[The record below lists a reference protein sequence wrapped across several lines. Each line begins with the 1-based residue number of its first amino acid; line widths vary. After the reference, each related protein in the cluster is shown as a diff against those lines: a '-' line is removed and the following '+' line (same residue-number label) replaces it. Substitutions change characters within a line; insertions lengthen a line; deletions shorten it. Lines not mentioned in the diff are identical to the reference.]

1 MNSKFVLSALL
12 AGAVIRVA
20 ALPLPG
26 TRDVGSWKIWTYSG
40 AINAPT
46 TLYGVGGSPPERR
59 LLDFHG
65 AETTVDYPP
74 LALYELAAVGRI
86 YGLLNKPAFP
96 DNAALTA
103 AIKVPLLLCDIG
115 CVLIIFF
122 AVRAAAGNA
131 AARWAAIAYWL
142 NPAPIYDA
150 SLLGYLDPL
159 FMLPAM
165 GAVFAGVAGWP
176 VAAGALFA
184 AAVLTKAQ
192 AVVLAPAIALIVWN
206 GGPRGVAIHRLARA
220 AAGGAAA
227 SVAIVAPVIAAG
239 AWPNMIGAL
248 QSLTR
253 HDMLSGNA
261 PNLWWIVG
269 YLLRA
274 RYSLDMGV
282 WAAFTAPTKILAIS
296 RTIEIGYPNPRVI
309 GTLLA
314 LGAMGW
320 GVWTAARARDL
331 FLLAAVSAFMV
342 HAYVTLSAQVH
353 ENHLFAAI
361 PLLVIAAAGRPRF
374 RPILWTLSVIFALN
388 LNLFYG
394 VSEYID
400 GFAVPRTITIVD
412 LTVLLALSNC
422 VALAWHAS
430 VLRGECSKAVAYL
443 QSPVPA

>member
-1 MNSKFVLSALL
+1 M
-12 AGAVIRVA
+12 A
-20 ALPLPG
+20 ALSLPG
-26 TRDVGSWKIWTYSG
+26 TRDVGTWKIWTYSG
-40 AINAPT
+40 AINPPT

-74 LALYELAAVGRI
+74 LALYELAAVGRV
-86 YGLLNKPAFP
+86 YLFLNRPAFP

-103 AIKVPLLLCDIG
+103 AIKVPLVICEIG
-115 CVLIIFF
+115 CVLLIVF
-122 AVRAAAGNA
+122 AVGGAAGPV

-159 FMLPAM
+159 FMLPMM
-165 GAVFAGVAGWP
+165 GAVLAGVAGWP
-176 VAAGALFA
+176 AAAGALFA

-192 AVVLAPAIALIVWN
+192 AVVVAPAITLIVWN
-206 GGPRGVAIHRLARA
+206 RGPRGDAIRRLAGA
-220 AAGGAAA
+220 ASGGVAA
-227 SVAIVAPVIAAG
+227 SVAIVAPVIASG

-248 QSLTR
+248 QSLAR

-274 RYSLDMGV
+274 WYSLDMGV
-282 WAAFTAPTKILAIS
+282 WAAFTAPTKILAVS
-296 RTIEIGYPNPRVI
+296 RTIEIGYPNPRAI

-320 GVWTAARARDL
+320 SVWPAARARDL

-342 HAYVTLSAQVH
+342 HAYATLSAQVH

-374 RPILWTLSVIFALN
+374 RPILWTLSGIFALN

-400 GFAVPRTITIVD
+400 GFAVPLTITIVD
-412 LTVLLALSNC
+412 LTVLLALWNC

-430 VLRGECSKAVAYL
+430 VLRSECSKAVAHL